1 MEPMSSELLSLLSS
15 LLQSKENKIV
25 PYAARLLY
33 ILMASDKFHK
43 EANSMDIGE
52 VLDGSIKVLIIYF
65 WLRMKIRDQGR
76 MKGGGGQVGPAH
88 PRINHLLKTISS
100 IVYWYEST

>member
-1 MEPMSSELLSLLSS
+1 MEPMSSELLTLLSS

-43 EANSMDIGE
+43 EANSMDIGK
-52 VLDGSIKVLIIYF
+52 VLDGSIKVFIIYCLVVVF
-65 WLRMKIRDQGR
+65 LVLDPEVAILNGSAAVVRNIDK
-76 MKGGGGQVGPAH
+76 
-88 PRINHLLKTISS
+88 
-100 IVYWYEST
+100 